1 MSSRGCPFACAFCA
15 NLQQK
20 TRFRSAENIVE
31 EVKLMIDKYGVKH
44 FRVLDDN
51 IIIDKKRFE
60 KFTTIKHTPEIQIS
74 LY

>member
-31 EVKLMIDKYGVKH
+31 EIVHMKEKYGVRN
-44 FRVLDDN
+44 FRFLDDN
-51 IIIDKKRFE
+51 IIIDK
-60 KFTTIKHTPEIQIS
+60 
-74 LY
+74 